1 LAFRF
6 ARSES
11 ARDAGASHELHRVEH
26 ELGTS
31 TIVEL
36 CSGPP
41 FPVATRVVFEWKRA
55 SPARP
60 LLNPATVTLR
70 ILPIVLL
77 AGVLGAAGLAIFRP
91 GNEPVVGSSSTSP
104 PLAAAE
110 LASELEGDMLPPNH
124 PSVGASTGLGEAQ
137 GDVLPPNHPPIG
149 GAQGSQPALLPVNDD
164 QPAIAWKVPPAWQ
177 SAPNPNA
184 MRLATYRAPASSKS
198 HEPAD
203 VSVTRAGGTP
213 DANIERWLSQFDDAG
228 AETRS
233 IKTVRGLKITI
244 VEVSGTFTGGSMTPG
259 TTETPRRGWALLGAI
274 VETPGSPYFFKITG
288 EAATV
293 HGARASLVAL
303 LESITPA

>member
-1 LAFRF
+1 LLAIRERL
-6 ARSES
+6 ARQ
-11 ARDAGASHELHRVEH
+11 
-26 ELGTS
+26 
-31 TIVEL
+31 
-36 CSGPP
+36 
-41 FPVATRVVFEWKRA
+41 RA
-55 SPARP
+55 SPHEGTLGAIEGACFAGTTVAR
-60 LLNPATVTLR
+60 ARAVTIR

-77 AGVLGAAGLAIFRP
+77 AGVLGAAGLAIFRT
-91 GNEPVVGSSSTSP
+91 GNEAVAPSSPSPTSP

-110 LASELEGDMLPPNH
+110 RAGELEGDMLPPNH
-124 PSVGASTGLGEAQ
+124 PSVGAAAPLGESQ

-149 GAQGSQPALLPVNDD
+149 AGSQPALLPVSDD

-184 MRLATYRAPASSKS
+184 MRLATYRAPASSKG

-203 VSVTRAGGTP
+203 VSVTRAGGTA

-228 AETRS
+228 AETRA

-259 TTETPRRGWALLGAI
+259 MTESPRRGWALLGAI

-288 EAATV
+288 DQATV

-303 LESITPA
+303 LDSITPS